1 MNLAKLIKETGND
14 QQKMYWLLV
23 GIILLVALVLR
34 VSGLGF
40 SYSNDELSALV
51 RVRFD
56 SFSELVD
63 KGFYVD
69 GHPGGIQ
76 VFLFYWVKLFGMGE
90 WAVRLPFAIGGVL
103 AVYFAIR
110 VFTRWFGP
118 TTGLLTGAFMAFLE
132 FPLVYSQIARPYGA
146 GLLFSMM
153 MTWFWTRLLFDEK
166 PKSSTAVFY
175 AISAAACMYSH
186 YFSFLFALIVGITG
200 LFFLTRKTLPYYIG
214 SGVAAAL
221 LFTPHIY
228 ITLNHLSIGGVG
240 LWLAKPENNWL
251 LAHIWYIFNES
262 AWIALIAGTVV
273 LASFINGFRSL
284 RLNRFHLFSMI
295 FFAVPF
301 LTGFFYSRMVN
312 PVLQH
317 SVLIFSFPFLIA
329 LLFSFADKL
338 PSRITSIVVLF
349 ILFAG
354 TFQTIA
360 GNRYYR
366 KQHFGEFR
374 GVAGAIDQWNRT
386 YGRQNITT
394 AVNVNNPWYLNFYLD
409 QTEGG
414 RTTFVQSDNRGGL
427 HLDTLARI
435 LDTCRTPYFIY
446 AWTKQAPFEVND
458 MVLARFPCVV
468 GQVNFDQLS
477 EATLYSKLPLNCI
490 NEQPDTLYK
499 VAFNPAI
506 LKIDSLEYSPGYSGL
521 TPDLLKGM
529 PAGHPEN
536 LIASVDVFSETPET
550 GALLVVSFED
560 ENGKSLQW
568 QGARADLFC
577 RPGYW
582 SKTRLTVPLT
592 DEKIINS
599 HTKVYFWN
607 PKKSKLLI
615 KTLTITIEKPIISN
629 NQLYAK

>member
-1 MNLAKLIKETGND
+1 
-14 QQKMYWLLV
+14 MY
-23 GIILLVALVLR
+23 
-34 VSGLGF
+34 
-40 SYSNDELSALV
+40 
-51 RVRFD
+51 
-56 SFSELVD
+56 
-63 KGFYVD
+63 
-69 GHPGGIQ
+69 
-76 VFLFYWVKLFGMGE
+76 YWVKLFGMGE

-118 TTGLLTGAFMAFLE
+118 TTGLLTGAFIAFLE
-132 FPLVYSQIARPYGA
+132 FPLIYSQIARPYGA

-166 PKSSTAVFY
+166 PKSLVAVAY
-175 AISAAACMYSH
+175 AITAAACMYTH

-200 LFFLTRKTLPYYIG
+200 LFFLSRKTLPYYIG
-214 SGVAAAL
+214 AGVVAAL

-251 LAHIWYIFNES
+251 LTHIWYIFNES
-262 AWIALIAGTVV
+262 VWIALIACALV
-273 LASFINGFRSL
+273 LASFIYAFRSL
-284 RLNRFHLFSMI
+284 RLSRFHFFSLI

-317 SVLIFSFPFLIA
+317 SVLIFTFPFLIA

-338 PSRITSIVVLF
+338 PSRITSVVVIF
-349 ILFAG
+349 VLFAG

-360 GNRYYR
+360 GNRYYS

-374 GVAGAIDQWNRT
+374 GVAEAIDLWNRT
-386 YGRQNITT
+386 YGEQNITR
-394 AVNVNNPWYLNFYLD
+394 AVSVNNPWYLDFYFD
-409 QTEGG
+409 RTTGG
-414 RTTFVQSDNRGGL
+414 RTSFSQYENRGGL

-446 AWTKQAPFEVND
+446 AWTKQVPFEVND
-458 MVLARFPCVV
+458 MILARFPCVA
-468 GQVNFDQLS
+468 GQVNFDELS
-477 EATLYSKLPLNCI
+477 EATLFSKLSMNCI
-490 NEQPDTLYK
+490 NEKPDTLYK
-499 VAFNPAI
+499 DTFEPGI
-506 LKIDSLEYSPGYSGL
+506 LKIDSLEYSPGYKGL
-521 TPDLLKGM
+521 ASDLLKGM
-529 PAGHPEN
+529 PIGYQGN
-536 LIASVDVFSETPET
+536 LIATVDVFSDTAET

-560 ENGKSLQW
+560 ENGESVKW

-582 SKTRLTVPLT
+582 SKVRLTVPPG
-592 DEKIINS
+592 DEKIINT

-615 KTLTITIEKPIISN
+615 KNLTITLEKPVISN
-629 NQLYAK
+629 NQMLTK